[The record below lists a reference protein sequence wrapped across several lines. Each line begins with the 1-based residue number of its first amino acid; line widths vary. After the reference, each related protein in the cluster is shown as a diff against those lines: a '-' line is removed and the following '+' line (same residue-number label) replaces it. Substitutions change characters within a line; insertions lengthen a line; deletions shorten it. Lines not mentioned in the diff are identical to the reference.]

1 MFCGGSVALRT
12 RRVDRRLP
20 STESTVEIGIV
31 RRELN
36 QALRRALRLLARPL
50 RAASGRGGF
59 VLQPYRGYGS
69 RDEAFLIGRVFRQP
83 TFGSGMRGQSVRR
96 LLVELARRLLSWGV
110 ADAALIARFYGAE
123 QRVTTDRDGYFRV
136 HIRPDRPPLVER
148 RWHAMELD
156 LVTPTEI
163 TATGEV
169 FLPPAKCRYVV
180 ISDIDDTI
188 METGV
193 ASKIKMIWRL
203 FMQGAESR
211 VAFPGVAA
219 LLQALHR
226 GVSGVEANPML
237 YVSRAPWSIYK
248 VLDEFFNLHDIP
260 VGPILFLREWGL
272 TLQSPLPRRA
282 QDHKLDLIRNM
293 LELYRELPFVLIG
306 DSGQRDPEIYAQI
319 VREHP
324 GRVLAIYIRN
334 VSCDPAR
341 HRAIEALAL
350 EVVEA
355 GSSLLLAADSLAI
368 AEHAATH
375 GLIAP
380 DALGAVARQRKLE
393 EGAPEPAP
401 GVGIGRADPGE
412 TRRVL
417 EPGELEQVLD
427 QESGAEAPRSVVVEA
442 EEQASEPRLRQRG

>member
-1 MFCGGSVALRT
+1 MS
-12 RRVDRRLP
+12 RRLHK
-20 STESTVEIGIV
+20 
-31 RRELN
+31 
-36 QALRRALRLLARPL
+36 ALRRALRLLSRPL
-50 RAASGRGGF
+50 RAATGRGGF

-69 RDEAFLIGRVFRQP
+69 RDEVFLIGRIFRQP
-83 TFGSGMRGQSVRR
+83 TFGSRLRGESVGR
-96 LLVELARRLLSWGV
+96 LLIELARRLLSWGV
-110 ADAALIARFYGAE
+110 ADATLVARFYGAE

-136 HIRPDRPPLVER
+136 HMRPAPPPSAQR
-148 RWHAMELD
+148 RWHAMELE
-156 LVTPTEI
+156 LVEPTEI

-193 ASKIKMIWRL
+193 ANKIKMIWRL

-226 GVSGVEANPML
+226 GASGFEANPML
-237 YVSRAPWSIYK
+237 YVSRAPWSIYEI
-248 VLDEFFNLHDIP
+248 LDEFFNLHEIP

-282 QDHKLDLIRNM
+282 QDHKLDLIRNI
-293 LELYRELPFVLIG
+293 LALYRELPFVLIG
-306 DSGQRDPEIYAQI
+306 DSGQRDPEVYTQI

-334 VSCDPAR
+334 VTRDPAR

-355 GSSLLLAADSLAI
+355 GSSLVLAADSLAI
-368 AEHAATH
+368 AEHAAAH

-380 DALGAVARQRKLE
+380 DALAEVAREREVEQ
-393 EGAPEPAP
+393 GEPDLRP
-401 GVGIGRADPGE
+401 TFEIGRASPGE
-412 TRRVL
+412 TRRVVT
-417 EPGELEQVLD
+417 GELEQALD
-427 QESGAEAPRSVVVEA
+427 QESGAEAPVNVVLEA
-442 EEQASEPRLRQRG
+442 EEQPGEPRLRQRK

>member
-1 MFCGGSVALRT
+1 VP
-12 RRVDRRLP
+12 RRLNR
-20 STESTVEIGIV
+20 G
-31 RRELN
+31 
-36 QALRRALRLLARPL
+36 LRRALRLLTRPV
-50 RAASGRGGF
+50 RAATGRGGF

-69 RDEAFLIGRVFRQP
+69 REEVFLIGRVFRQP
-83 TFGSGMRGQSVRR
+83 TFGSRMRGESMHR
-96 LLVELARRLLSWGV
+96 LLIELARRLLSWGV
-110 ADAALIARFYGAE
+110 ADAALVARFYGAE

-136 HIRPDRPPLVER
+136 HMRPGRPPPAEQRWHPLVLELVEP
-148 RWHAMELD
+148 AAI
-156 LVTPTEI
+156 VT
-163 TATGEV
+163 AGEA
-169 FLPPAKCRYVV
+169 FLPPARCRYVV

-193 ASKIKMIWRL
+193 ASKIRMLWRL

-226 GVSGVEANPML
+226 GVSGDEANPML
-237 YVSRAPWSIYK
+237 YVSRAPWSLYE
-248 VLDEFFNLHDIP
+248 VLDEFFNLHKIP

-282 QDHKLDLIRNM
+282 LDHKLDLIRNI
-293 LELYRELPFVLIG
+293 LVLYRDLPFVLIG
-306 DSGQRDPEIYAQI
+306 DSGQRDPEIYTQI

-334 VSCDPAR
+334 ISRDPAR

-368 AEHAATH
+368 AEHAAAH

-380 DALGAVARQRKLE
+380 DAPAEVAREREVEQ
-393 EGAPEPAP
+393 GEPDLRP
-401 GVGIGRADPGE
+401 IVEIGRTSLGE
-412 TRRVL
+412 TRRAL
-417 EPGELEQVLD
+417 EAGELEQALD
-427 QESGAEAPRSVVVEA
+427 QAEGTEAPLNVVVEV
-442 EEQASEPRLRQRG
+442 EEKPREPRLRQRR